1 MTNEKLYEMISFALN
16 DNAIQTESIFNELI
30 EDIVEDTLVDMQ
42 KEIFSEART
51 KEPGNETD
59 AHELHLFATNDGDLY
74 RRGATPII
82 NNLKRKVKKGVY
94 DHEKAVKLWK
104 YHADNASKKYTKEVA
119 GERHQT
125 HLFSPATRELAARKM
140 ADYYKEDIHDTHHT
154 NESVEEN
161 IKMDIHVDGKY
172 HSSTTQS
179 KTNKEAKEKFLKAFP
194 QHQGKKIQVTR
205 VNESIDFTEIEEGF
219 AGVKHS
225 GGPLHGKI
233 DKRYSITKE
242 YNGHSS
248 ARHVARFAG
257 DYLGSHESREGAQ
270 EIAQKHSDLRDR
282 IHSGIH
288 ENAIEMGLDL
298 TEDQLEDI
306 VEETLDELS
315 KKTLSKYINQSA
327 QNIRS
332 GSQEREFSI
341 QQSFNPDLKKDTQK
355 AYNDRAK
362 YQERDINNRLKGI
375 RRATLKLANEN
386 VDQEEETLDEISK
399 KTLGSYIKKAST
411 NAADK
416 NYIAGH
422 RYGQLAGK
430 GLKYDADN
438 HANYLMDRSYKRKK
452 NINKAVDKLTG
463 QAKVNANENVDQEDS
478 LDEVASN
485 KFVNV
490 ATSRKAIRDTQKIL
504 NDNPDMMSG
513 HKAEF
518 KRTITIHKKHLEK
531 AGHPFNENIEMEEA
545 VHPDEALRILK
556 KHTDIDNNTN
566 FFSLSSHQIN
576 NIEAE
581 RKKAKFS
588 GRNSMGRSPTRQ
600 FYDHLHKQAAK
611 SSHLMDESFD
621 IEEAVHPADAHRIL
635 NSMGGKD
642 ADYFTL
648 KSQHLDTLEDERKKA
663 KYSGSNYLGRGKT
676 RQFFYHL
683 QKQAAKYKPYKA
695 NESFDMEEET
705 LDESNDFLNE
715 DFEKEQNKL
724 IQMAG
729 VKKKSK
735 DTTTAI
741 ASNGDFVVHDRGT
754 VIGRLK
760 KGSWEHHAPSL
771 REYVENSYDAE
782 QEIEELSD
790 KTLKSYLDKATREA
804 ARLSLTKNP
813 SDEVKNKFRKRVR
826 GMAKSSKLIK
836 AEESLS
842 NDDRESNES
851 VDIEESK
858 KTYIAT
864 IKHTRTGETRKVK
877 FRTSRSPRVE
887 ASTKLLNPLEYL
899 HSIDSVKE

>member
-140 ADYYKEDIHDTHHT
+140 ADYYKEDIHDSHHT

-225 GGPLHGKI
+225 GGPLQGKI

-399 KTLGSYIKKAST
+399 KTLGSYI
-411 NAADK
+411 NAAAYNK
-416 NYIAGH
+416 SMASFKQG
-422 RYGQLAGK
+422 
-430 GLKYDADN
+430 
-438 HANYLMDRSYKRKK
+438 
-452 NINKAVDKLTG
+452 KAVGNAGAYHKRPDNVTANKEAARDLKREKGIGVAVKKLTG
-463 QAKVNANENVDQEDS
+463 QAKVNASENVDQEDS

-556 KHTDIDNNTN
+556 KHTDIDGNTN
-566 FFSLSSHQIN
+566 FFGLKSHQIA

-611 SSHLMDESFD
+611 SSHLMDESVD

-663 KYSGSNYLGRGKT
+663 KYSGSNSLGRGKT
-676 RQFFYHL
+676 RQFFHHL
-683 QKQAAKYKPYKA
+683 QKQAAKYKA

-771 REYVENSYDAE
+771 REYVE
-782 QEIEELSD
+782 
-790 KTLKSYLDKATREA
+790 
-804 ARLSLTKNP
+804 
-813 SDEVKNKFRKRVR
+813 
-826 GMAKSSKLIK
+826 
-836 AEESLS
+836 
-842 NDDRESNES
+842 DRESNES

-864 IKHTRTGETRKVK
+864 IKHTRTGEIRKVK

-887 ASTKLLNPLEYL
+887 ASTKLLKPLEYL

>member
-140 ADYYKEDIHDTHHT
+140 ADYYKEDIHDSHHT

-205 VNESIDFTEIEEGF
+205 VNESVEESVDIEEGF

-225 GGPLHGKI
+225 GGPLQGKI

-242 YNGHSS
+242 YDGHSS

-282 IHSGIH
+282 IHSGIR
-288 ENAIEMGLDL
+288 ENAVEMGLEL
-298 TEDQLEDI
+298 TEEQLEDI

-399 KTLGSYIKKAST
+399 KTLGSYI
-411 NAADK
+411 NAAAYNK
-416 NYIAGH
+416 SMASFKQG
-422 RYGQLAGK
+422 
-430 GLKYDADN
+430 
-438 HANYLMDRSYKRKK
+438 
-452 NINKAVDKLTG
+452 KAVGNAGAYHKRPDNVTANKEAARDLKREKGIGAAVKKLTG

-556 KHTDIDNNTN
+556 KHTDIDGDTN
-566 FFSLSSHQIN
+566 FFGLKSHQIA

-611 SSHLMDESFD
+611 SSHLMDESVD
-621 IEEAVHPADAHRIL
+621 I
-635 NSMGGKD
+635 
-642 ADYFTL
+642 
-648 KSQHLDTLEDERKKA
+648 
-663 KYSGSNYLGRGKT
+663 
-676 RQFFYHL
+676 
-683 QKQAAKYKPYKA
+683 
-695 NESFDMEEET
+695 EEET

-724 IQMAG
+724 IKMAG
-729 VKKKSK
+729 VKK
-735 DTTTAI
+735 I
-741 ASNGDFVVHDRGT
+741 
-754 VIGRLK
+754 
-760 KGSWEHHAPSL
+760 
-771 REYVENSYDAE
+771 
-782 QEIEELSD
+782 
-790 KTLKSYLDKATREA
+790 
-804 ARLSLTKNP
+804 
-813 SDEVKNKFRKRVR
+813 
-826 GMAKSSKLIK
+826 
-836 AEESLS
+836 
-842 NDDRESNES
+842 
-851 VDIEESK
+851 
-858 KTYIAT
+858 
-864 IKHTRTGETRKVK
+864 
-877 FRTSRSPRVE
+877 
-887 ASTKLLNPLEYL
+887 
-899 HSIDSVKE
+899 

>member
-140 ADYYKEDIHDTHHT
+140 ADYYKEDVHDSHHA

-225 GGPLHGKI
+225 GGPLQGKI

-242 YNGHSS
+242 YDGHSS

-298 TEDQLEDI
+298 TEDQIEDI
-306 VEETLDELS
+306 VEETLNELS
-315 KKTLSKYINQSA
+315 KKTLVKYISKSA
-327 QNIRS
+327 VNIHHQGMRR
-332 GSQEREFSI
+332 QLHKDKEDK
-341 QQSFNPDLKKDTQK
+341 DLEKHTTKKAGD
-355 AYNDRAK
+355 
-362 YQERDINNRLKGI
+362 RLKGI
-375 RRATLKLANEN
+375 QRATLKL
-386 VDQEEETLDEISK
+386 
-399 KTLGSYIKKAST
+399 
-411 NAADK
+411 
-416 NYIAGH
+416 
-422 RYGQLAGK
+422 
-430 GLKYDADN
+430 
-438 HANYLMDRSYKRKK
+438 
-452 NINKAVDKLTG
+452 
-463 QAKVNANENVDQEDS
+463 ANENVDQEDS

-504 NDNPDMMSG
+504 NDNPNMMSG

-531 AGHPFNENIEMEEA
+531 AGHPFNENIEM
-545 VHPDEALRILK
+545 
-556 KHTDIDNNTN
+556 
-566 FFSLSSHQIN
+566 
-576 NIEAE
+576 
-581 RKKAKFS
+581 
-588 GRNSMGRSPTRQ
+588 
-600 FYDHLHKQAAK
+600 
-611 SSHLMDESFD
+611 
-621 IEEAVHPADAHRIL
+621 EEAVHPADAHRIL

-663 KYSGSNYLGRGKT
+663 KYSGSNSLGRGKT

-705 LDESNDFLNE
+705 LDELSKKTLGNYVNAAAYDKSMASFKQGKAVGNAGAYHKRPDKETANKEAARDLKR
-715 DFEKEQNKL
+715 EKGIGSAIRKLTGQAKVNASESVDIEQNKL

-760 KGSWEHHAPSL
+760 KGTWEHHAPSL
-771 REYVENSYDAE
+771 REYVE
-782 QEIEELSD
+782 
-790 KTLKSYLDKATREA
+790 
-804 ARLSLTKNP
+804 
-813 SDEVKNKFRKRVR
+813 
-826 GMAKSSKLIK
+826 
-836 AEESLS
+836 
-842 NDDRESNES
+842 DRESNES

-858 KTYIAT
+858 KSYIAT
-864 IKHTRTGETRKVK
+864 IKHTRTGEIRKVK

-887 ASTKLLNPLEYL
+887 ASTKLLKPLEYL
-899 HSIDSVKE
+899 HSIDSIKE